1 MITDKIKALFQFIEY
16 LHSNIDNFNQ
26 YNGLIKELDQLNEER
41 NQLKPRDNYKDKQ
54 QYDKVQA
61 EFESKFKDLQDNT
74 ANLIKAKAKELN
86 VYNFDTEPNYS
97 FNDVETEIRQLKDN
111 FSNKDLPEIFRHKSL
126 YLEYR
131 SQTHGTFYSLQIFF
145 VKLDKIAKSLFD
157 YFKDTE
163 QNEFEPFETK
173 AIPVNSITEAIQRFK
188 QGQTNFSLPTSVL
201 LNPST
206 DEKPQNET
214 LPPKQSAKP
223 KLQQKGNELYEKI
236 RKHFGFMLE
245 DDPRKGVPILK
256 EKDFDNLVN
265 WVTYFFKNNFEL
277 PVISEP
283 IKSVNTS
290 KYTTQLAFQIL
301 FDELRKTE
309 FHKQKVKSRTPLFEL
324 WQSCFLDYKD
334 DKESNFYRVRHKN
347 DTGENFDSIVKR
359 LMLIH

>member
-41 NQLKPRDNYKDKQ
+41 NQLKPRNNYKDKQ
-54 QYDKVQA
+54 QYDEVQA

-86 VYNFDTEPNYS
+86 VCNFDTEPNYS

-145 VKLDKIAKSLFD
+145 DKLDKIAKSLFD
-157 YFKDTE
+157 YFKKDTE

-173 AIPVNSITEAIQRFK
+173 AIPVNSIAEAIQRFK
-188 QGQTNFSLPTSVL
+188 QGQTKFSLPTSVL

-214 LPPKQSAKP
+214 LPPLSIAESPFSVLEWATIFYYADETKLLPESRTIKARIEQFMNKWQIDASPKSFRNQYYEAKKRINEKNDFP
-223 KLQQKGNELYEKI
+223 IDKLNLI
-236 RKHFGFMLE
+236 IPF
-245 DDPRKGVPILK
+245 LK
-256 EKDFDNLVN
+256 ENYKQ
-265 WVTYFFKNNFEL
+265 T
-277 PVISEP
+277 VI
-283 IKSVNTS
+283 
-290 KYTTQLAFQIL
+290 
-301 FDELRKTE
+301 
-309 FHKQKVKSRTPLFEL
+309 KV
-324 WQSCFLDYKD
+324 Q
-334 DKESNFYRVRHKN
+334 N
-347 DTGENFDSIVKR
+347 DIIYLEENKPEY
-359 LMLIH
+359 